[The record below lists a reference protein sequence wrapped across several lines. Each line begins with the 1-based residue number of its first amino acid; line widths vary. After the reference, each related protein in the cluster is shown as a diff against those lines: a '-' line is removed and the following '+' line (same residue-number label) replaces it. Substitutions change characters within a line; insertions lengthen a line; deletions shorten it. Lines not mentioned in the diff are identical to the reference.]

1 MFFKKIRY
9 ESGKREIYFGK
20 KKIFSY
26 VNQTKLA
33 DFLERTIKEN
43 INSHFYALHDVN
55 RLNAS
60 RGGGILFFHLPIK

>member
-33 DFLERTIKEN
+33 DFLEHISKTSG
-43 INSHFYALHDVN
+43 NSHFYALHDVN
-55 RLNAS
+55 RLNAN